1 MKKSQILVLTQGAT
15 ALQLASGDT
24 VQAVLPVRKGE
35 SYSYALTKTGKV
47 VTIKGARINGVG
59 VARFFSEN
67 GYAADPES
75 EAANTLAD
83 EVDIRDGASLVEQA
97 IEVRAKELQTQ
108 FAGKECTFVPFR
120 EGDAWSATVDPAAHF
135 HSVLLGLGTEIS
147 SALVKTVYREGDIK
161 SMNGFN
167 LAHGW
172 VVGPDENPEDF
183 QKVSDYG
190 DLIEYVT
197 YVLANAGLGKLE
209 GNPHLEFDEAD
220 DADPNFMRGKLTLRL
235 TNGDALL
242 VGANA
247 VDELVVQYVRNNEVI
262 YSREGFTDMKPRVAI
277 GCVAAVLVRVNE
289 MDAQKPKKAPRA
301 KKVAA

>member
-1 MKKSQILVLTQGAT
+1 MKKSQILVLTQCAT
-15 ALQLASGDT
+15 ALTLQSGAK
-24 VQAVLPVRKGE
+24 VEAVLPLRKGE
-35 SYSYALTKTGKV
+35 SYSYALTDTGKV

-59 VARFFSEN
+59 VTRFFSEN

-75 EAANTLAD
+75 QATSTLAD
-83 EVDIRDGASLVEQA
+83 EVDIRDGASLVEKA
-97 IEVRAKELQTQ
+97 IESRAQKIQTQ

-120 EGDAWSATVDPAAHF
+120 EGDAWSATVDPKSYF
-135 HSVLLGLGTEIS
+135 HSVLLGMGSDIS

-172 VVGPDENPEDF
+172 VVGPDENPADF
-183 QKVSDYG
+183 PSVSDYG

-197 YVLANAGLGKLE
+197 YVLASSGLGKLE
-209 GNPHLEFDEAD
+209 GNPHLEFNEAD

-235 TNGDALL
+235 PNGDAVL

-262 YSREGFTDMKPRVAI
+262 YSREGFTDLKPRVAV

-289 MDAQKPKKAPRA
+289 MDAQKPKKAARA
-301 KKVAA
+301 KKVVA

>member
-15 ALQLASGDT
+15 ALTLQSGAK
-24 VQAVLPVRKGE
+24 VEAVLPLRKGE
-35 SYSYALTKTGKV
+35 SYSYALTDTGKV

-59 VARFFSEN
+59 VTRFFSEN

-75 EAANTLAD
+75 QATSTLAD
-83 EVDIRDGASLVEQA
+83 EVDIRDGASLVEKA
-97 IEVRAKELQTQ
+97 IESRAQEIQTQ

-120 EGDAWSATVDPAAHF
+120 EGDAWSATVDPKSYF
-135 HSVLLGLGTEIS
+135 HSVLLGMGAEIS

-172 VVGPDENPEDF
+172 VVGPDENPADF
-183 QKVSDYG
+183 PSVSDYG

-197 YVLANAGLGKLE
+197 YVLASSGLGKLE
-209 GNPHLEFDEAD
+209 GNPHLEFNEAD

-235 TNGDALL
+235 PNGDAVL

-262 YSREGFTDMKPRVAI
+262 YSREGFTDLKPRVAV

-289 MDAQKPKKAPRA
+289 LDAQKPKKAARS

>member
-15 ALQLASGDT
+15 ALTLQSGAK
-24 VQAVLPVRKGE
+24 VQAVLPLRKGE
-35 SYSYALTKTGKV
+35 SYSYALTDAGKV

-75 EAANTLAD
+75 QATITLAD
-83 EVDIRDGASLVEQA
+83 EVDIRDGASLVEKA
-97 IEVRAKELQTQ
+97 IESRAQEIQTK

-120 EGDAWSATVDPAAHF
+120 EGDAWSATVDPKSYF
-135 HSVLLGLGTEIS
+135 HSVLLGMGSDIS

-167 LAHGW
+167 LANGW
-172 VVGPDENPEDF
+172 VVGPDENPADF
-183 QKVSDYG
+183 PSVSDYG

-197 YVLANAGLGKLE
+197 YVLASSGLGKLE

-220 DADPNFMRGKLTLRL
+220 DADTNFMRGKLTLRL
-235 TNGDALL
+235 PNGDAVL

-262 YSREGFTDMKPRVAI
+262 YSREGFTDLKPRVAV

-289 MDAQKPKKAPRA
+289 LDAQKPKKAARA
-301 KKVAA
+301 KKVVA